1 MKAAERRA
9 VGLRECPLGELP
21 LYAVFYSSL
30 MSNLYSCQNIW
41 NTITFPFSLNT
52 VCTYPFKIIEKRVF
66 LGMTVPRL
74 LSRIVVQIASSFL
87 QIRDILRQGIEAP
100 EGQNDLKRMQLRE
113 LAALNGTLRDDEIL
127 R

>member
-1 MKAAERRA
+1 MI
-9 VGLRECPLGELP
+9 VHLC
-21 LYAVFYSSL
+21 V
-30 MSNLYSCQNIW
+30 
-41 NTITFPFSLNT
+41 PF
-52 VCTYPFKIIEKRVF
+52 
-66 LGMTVPRL
+66 G
-74 LSRIVVQIASSFL
+74 

>member
-1 MKAAERRA
+1 M
-9 VGLRECPLGELP
+9 
-21 LYAVFYSSL
+21 
-30 MSNLYSCQNIW
+30 
-41 NTITFPFSLNT
+41 
-52 VCTYPFKIIEKRVF
+52 F
-66 LGMTVPRL
+66 LGVTVPRL

>member
-1 MKAAERRA
+1 MSKYLEHFHISISF
-9 VGLRECPLGELP
+9 EYC
-21 LYAVFYSSL
+21 LYL
-30 MSNLYSCQNIW
+30 
-41 NTITFPFSLNT
+41 
-52 VCTYPFKIIEKRVF
+52 PFKIIEKRVF

-87 QIRDILRQGIEAP
+87 QIHDILRQGIEAP

>member
-1 MKAAERRA
+1 M
-9 VGLRECPLGELP
+9 
-21 LYAVFYSSL
+21 
-30 MSNLYSCQNIW
+30 W
-41 NTITFPFSLNT
+41 NTFTFPFSLNT
-52 VCTYPFKIIEKRVF
+52 VCTYPFKTIEKRVF

-74 LSRIVVQIASSFL
+74 LSRIVVQIASSFS

>member
-1 MKAAERRA
+1 
-9 VGLRECPLGELP
+9 
-21 LYAVFYSSL
+21 
-30 MSNLYSCQNIW
+30 MS
-41 NTITFPFSLNT
+41 
-52 VCTYPFKIIEKRVF
+52 TYPFKIFPERVF
-66 LGMTVPRL
+66 WGITV
-74 LSRIVVQIASSFL
+74 VVQTASSFL